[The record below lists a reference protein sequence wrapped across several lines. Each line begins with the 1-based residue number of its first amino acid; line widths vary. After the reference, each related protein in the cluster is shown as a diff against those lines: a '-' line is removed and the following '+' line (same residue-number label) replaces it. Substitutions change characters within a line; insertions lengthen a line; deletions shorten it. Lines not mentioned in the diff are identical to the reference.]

1 MYPELGHS
9 VHRIER
15 NMHRT
20 GKKNCNRLT
29 RLRFRT
35 YGKHANNIL
44 FLCQLGSF
52 VADCLYCN
60 CDQNLNEPIRKKHL
74 TQDLTSWSHHNNNRW
89 DVNCFDFILVWWCI
103 QEPKERKKEDMA
115 HKDNYYNMIK
125 WWTDKHQFRQ
135 ECMEG
140 YWWRGHTAREL
151 AWRRLRVQHVRLGLT
166 GHEDAT
172 SFSPTEVPPG
182 ISAWLT
188 RPLGYLGYPCP
199 TKWDLSVAAYPI
211 HSYKFMEGDKVS
223 LGS

>member
-1 MYPELGHS
+1 MDTVCIGLKEICIGLEKKTATGSPDWGSGLTGNMLTIYFFYVNLGPLWQTAYTATVTEH
-9 VHRIER
+9 
-15 NMHRT
+15 
-20 GKKNCNRLT
+20 
-29 RLRFRT
+29 
-35 YGKHANNIL
+35 
-44 FLCQLGSF
+44 
-52 VADCLYCN
+52 
-60 CDQNLNEPIRKKHL
+60 QNLNEPIRKKHL